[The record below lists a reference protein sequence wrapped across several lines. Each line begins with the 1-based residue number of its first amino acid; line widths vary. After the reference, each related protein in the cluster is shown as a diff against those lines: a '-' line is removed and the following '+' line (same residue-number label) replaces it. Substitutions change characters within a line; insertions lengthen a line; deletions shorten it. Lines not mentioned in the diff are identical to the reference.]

1 MALVQFKQANPDA
14 KGIESV
20 EFETAKNLYFN
31 QNYAKAI
38 DNLSLYV
45 ISYPES
51 PRISEAKYYE
61 AESYF
66 RLKDLSKALEL
77 YKDVLSDGSFSMI
90 GKVIARIA
98 DLEFKMGRYENA
110 VQAFQKLGGVAG
122 NKKEQHTAWN
132 GLMESYYL
140 LAEYDSADVFANK
153 ILRQGNIN
161 ANAQNKASLYLGKTA
176 MARGNYESAKDE
188 FLTTLN
194 TAHDEFGA
202 EAKYLL
208 GEIFYLSREHK
219 QCYET
224 LLALKSDFSAYDEW
238 VGKAYLL
245 LADNFLATGELF
257 QAKGTL
263 KSLVDNFPRQDIR
276 DAAREKLKAIE
287 GEELKKKAKMESDT
301 TGNEK

>member
-1 MALVQFKQANPDA
+1 MRYRHFK
-14 KGIESV
+14 
-20 EFETAKNLYFN
+20 
-31 QNYAKAI
+31 
-38 DNLSLYV
+38 
-45 ISYPES
+45 
-51 PRISEAKYYE
+51 
-61 AESYF
+61 
-66 RLKDLSKALEL
+66 
-77 YKDVLSDGSFSMI
+77 
-90 GKVIARIA
+90 
-98 DLEFKMGRYENA
+98 
-110 VQAFQKLGGVAG
+110 KLGGVAG